1 MELQL
6 AFPRDGLSVVS
17 IFEVFSYRDQ
27 ADLNTYKLP
36 TSATGKDFQA
46 GHQPPTELL

>member
-6 AFPRDGLSVVS
+6 AFPRDRLSVVS

-27 ADLNTYKLP
+27 ADLNIYKFP
-36 TSATGKDFQA
+36 TSAIGEDFQA
-46 GHQPPTELL
+46 GHQPQPELL